1 MSGFS
6 AVISHSSG
14 KARKP
19 TNSTDA
25 GRVTA
30 DSAEQLAQTLNRLQ
44 HAESVSEG
52 ALKTYQEN
60 FTAEANYRQ
69 LMAIYSKA
77 MQKSGERN
85 EPSCG

>member
-1 MSGFS
+1 MLVVSR
-6 AVISHSSG
+6 ACVISMFTSSMF
-14 KARKP
+14 KFP
-19 TNSTDA
+19 
-25 GRVTA
+25 A